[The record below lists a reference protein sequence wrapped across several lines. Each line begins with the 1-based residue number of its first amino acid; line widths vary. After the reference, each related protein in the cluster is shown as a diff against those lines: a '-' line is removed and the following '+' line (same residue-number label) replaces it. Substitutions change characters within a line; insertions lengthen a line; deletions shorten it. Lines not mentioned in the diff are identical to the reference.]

1 MRSFCFA
8 AAAVWTIVPTAY
20 PAASSQPGPGAP
32 FDAVPFGFISYP
44 GETTAFEVKWGEPR
58 KIRRV
63 VVESAD
69 GQPLPGSLEVH
80 YWHNVWNGL
89 PDPILAEEAAGGQGW
104 AAIDDWTGGGW
115 KKADTRKRTE
125 ATRVEFTFEPTGR
138 TEFQNLGNPGVT
150 YRRTLKLR
158 IVAPGPVPAVRVQTF
173 TDAAYRPLSVRIV
186 WGRPAKQQAPG
197 AGANDGQLEAFNG
210 AVVAVRP
217 GEGGRAKVDDRLH
230 WSLPAG
236 SEAAINADLLMAVDP
251 LDARYDRTVVTVRSR
266 NGPFSFDPAEVVRR
280 GRILLDG
287 LGVLVTLADDTHGV
301 ESWRAARAELPGRT
315 LYSRIFDEP
324 EQTLERAVK
333 DMPLRHPMEFVHGLP
348 GNRNVMMHNPD
359 GSVLVDGFKHWL
371 HRPPSTRDTDHKCWP
386 LDMLLVRFGLPA
398 GCVQGG
404 RELHEGY
411 LPLLRSWWQDGP
423 VYYEQCAIMDALDGD
438 LSDVQLD
445 QPTLLLVRIRAV
457 NTSRGQ
463 SATARLNLSTAG
475 CAMPYTT
482 GQTSPDE
489 TLSLE
494 GSRVLADY
502 QGRPQ
507 LRFVARTTAPGG
519 LAQAAKG
526 LRWSG
531 ELAPGAACELFI
543 AIPSI
548 TVESAAEAEAMAQ
561 RDFDADARRICSYW
575 SELTSRGAELETPE
589 PWLNGFYKAHL
600 RHMLVNCRREPG
612 STRLFPHVGTFRYG
626 VYANESIMM
635 VTDLDRRGHHDL
647 AERCLDSW
655 IHYQGTVGLPAN
667 FKSKD
672 GIFYGVNGHE
682 SGGYNKHHGY
692 VMWGLAEHWRYT
704 RDRAWME
711 RTLPAMIRACDWI
724 TSERAATMTLDPDGS
739 RPIEYGFLP
748 SGALEDV
755 QDYWYW
761 LATNAAMVWGFDG
774 LAEAITDYGHPE
786 AARLAREAKAFHD
799 DVAAGLREAR
809 IRTPVV
815 RLRDGTYV
823 PKFPSHLHE
832 RGRSHGWIRETL
844 EGALFLPVM
853 GLLDPT
859 AAETTWILEDYE
871 DNLYIS
877 EQYGYAIP
885 VFNEF
890 WFSRGGISMQAN
902 LLDGP
907 LPYLDRD
914 EVKHFLRAYF
924 NGFASA
930 FDPQVRMC
938 NEHSLPE
945 LGRPSGDHFK
955 TSDEAQSTSWL
966 RLMFVN
972 DRGPDLL
979 LGQALPRPWLA
990 DGRSVHIDR
999 AATHYGPVSLRIT
1012 SAAASGTIRA
1022 EVGLPQRNPPRRIC
1036 LRLRHPEAKPLQA
1049 VSINGRPHTN
1059 FDTAKEWIV
1068 LPADAAGIQDIV
1080 ASYSSTGAP

>member
-1 MRSFCFA
+1 M
-8 AAAVWTIVPTAY
+8 
-20 PAASSQPGPGAP
+20 
-32 FDAVPFGFISYP
+32 
-44 GETTAFEVKWGEPR
+44 
-58 KIRRV
+58 
-63 VVESAD
+63 
-69 GQPLPGSLEVH
+69 
-80 YWHNVWNGL
+80 
-89 PDPILAEEAAGGQGW
+89 
-104 AAIDDWTGGGW
+104 
-115 KKADTRKRTE
+115 
-125 ATRVEFTFEPTGR
+125 
-138 TEFQNLGNPGVT
+138 
-150 YRRTLKLR
+150 
-158 IVAPGPVPAVRVQTF
+158 
-173 TDAAYRPLSVRIV
+173 
-186 WGRPAKQQAPG
+186 
-197 AGANDGQLEAFNG
+197 
-210 AVVAVRP
+210 
-217 GEGGRAKVDDRLH
+217 
-230 WSLPAG
+230 
-236 SEAAINADLLMAVDP
+236 
-251 LDARYDRTVVTVRSR
+251 
-266 NGPFSFDPAEVVRR
+266 
-280 GRILLDG
+280 
-287 LGVLVTLADDTHGV
+287 
-301 ESWRAARAELPGRT
+301 
-315 LYSRIFDEP
+315 
-324 EQTLERAVK
+324 
-333 DMPLRHPMEFVHGLP
+333 
-348 GNRNVMMHNPD
+348 
-359 GSVLVDGFKHWL
+359 
-371 HRPPSTRDTDHKCWP
+371 
-386 LDMLLVRFGLPA
+386 
-398 GCVQGG
+398 
-404 RELHEGY
+404 
-411 LPLLRSWWQDGP
+411 
-423 VYYEQCAIMDALDGD
+423 
-438 LSDVQLD
+438 
-445 QPTLLLVRIRAV
+445 
-457 NTSRGQ
+457 
-463 SATARLNLSTAG
+463 
-475 CAMPYTT
+475 
-482 GQTSPDE
+482 
-489 TLSLE
+489 
-494 GSRVLADY
+494 
-502 QGRPQ
+502 
-507 LRFVARTTAPGG
+507 
-519 LAQAAKG
+519 
-526 LRWSG
+526 
-531 ELAPGAACELFI
+531 
-543 AIPSI
+543 
-548 TVESAAEAEAMAQ
+548 
-561 RDFDADARRICSYW
+561 
-575 SELTSRGAELETPE
+575 
-589 PWLNGFYKAHL
+589 
-600 RHMLVNCRREPG
+600 
-612 STRLFPHVGTFRYG
+612 
-626 VYANESIMM
+626 
-635 VTDLDRRGHHDL
+635 
-647 AERCLDSW
+647 
-655 IHYQGTVGLPAN
+655 
-667 FKSKD
+667 
-672 GIFYGVNGHE
+672 
-682 SGGYNKHHGY
+682 
-692 VMWGLAEHWRYT
+692 
-704 RDRAWME
+704 
-711 RTLPAMIRACDWI
+711 
-724 TSERAATMTLDPDGS
+724 
-739 RPIEYGFLP
+739 
-748 SGALEDV
+748 